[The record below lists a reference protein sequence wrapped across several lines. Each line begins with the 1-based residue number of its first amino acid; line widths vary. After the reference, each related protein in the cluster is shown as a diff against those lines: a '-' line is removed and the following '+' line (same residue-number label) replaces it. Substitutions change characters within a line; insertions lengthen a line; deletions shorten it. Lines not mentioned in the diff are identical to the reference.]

1 MFDYLEQLQAFAA
14 TGNFTG
20 KGPLCVFLV
29 MTEQVK
35 GQPWPLEPD
44 NFLTEQGG
52 QVLGLGKSAVQ
63 AILQR
68 HGITQVLAQEGG
80 RTSRGS
86 IANMREYLA
95 FLNRLHQA
103 GTAIN
108 WQMVESFW
116 VDKVRAFFTA
126 KPLRLSIDAS
136 QSVRAMVGKLIQQA
150 VLRQR
155 EQLGATLVG
164 TLMQHLVGAKLASI
178 QVEGLVHHSANQ
190 NDQDPSRTGDFDL
203 GDVSIHV
210 TSSPTESLL
219 LKCLANLEAN
229 RRPLI
234 VTLSN
239 GVITAQSL
247 VENIGIADRLDIID
261 FEQFIATNIHE
272 HSRFNLSVRR
282 TLIQGLIGHYNNLID
297 TFEGGDGRL
306 KISIA

>member
-1 MFDYLEQLQAFAA
+1 MLEQLQAFGARS
-14 TGNFTG
+14 TFSG

-35 GQPWPLEPD
+35 NKSWPLQPD
-44 NFLTEQGG
+44 AFLTEQGG
-52 QVLGLGKSAVQ
+52 QVLGLGRSAVQ

-86 IANMREYLA
+86 IANMRDYLD
-95 FLNRLHQA
+95 FLNNLHQL
-103 GTAIN
+103 GVLID
-108 WQMVESFW
+108 WQSAENFW
-116 VDKVRAFFTA
+116 VDKIRAFFSS
-126 KPLRLSIDAS
+126 KPLRLSMDNTH
-136 QSVRAMVGKLIQQA
+136 SVRAMVRKLIQQA
-150 VLRQR
+150 FIWQK
-155 EQLGATLVG
+155 EQSGVTLAG
-164 TLMQHLVGAKLASI
+164 TLMQHLVGAKLTSI
-178 QVEGLVHHSANQ
+178 NMQGLVHHSANQ
-190 NDQDPSRTGDFDL
+190 NDQDVSRTGDFDL

-219 LKCLANLEAN
+219 LKCQANLEAS

-247 VENIGIADRLDIID
+247 AENIGLTDRIDIID

-272 HSRFNLSVRR
+272 HSQFDLAARR
-282 TLIQGLIGHYNNLID
+282 TLIQELIARYNDLID
-297 TFEGGDGRL
+297 THEGGDGRL
-306 KISIA
+306 KIVLA

>member
-1 MFDYLEQLQAFAA
+1 MLEQFQAFGARSS
-14 TGNFTG
+14 FSG

-35 GQPWPLEPD
+35 DKPWPLQPES
-44 NFLTEQGG
+44 FLTDQGG
-52 QVLGLGKSAVQ
+52 QVLGLGRSAVQ

-86 IANMREYLA
+86 IANMRDYLN
-95 FLNRLHQA
+95 FLNDLHQS
-103 GTAIN
+103 GMVVD
-108 WQMVESFW
+108 WQSAEEFW
-116 VDKVRAFFTA
+116 VGKIRDFFTA
-126 KPLRLSIDAS
+126 KPLRLSMDS
-136 QSVRAMVGKLIQQA
+136 THSVRAMVRKLIQQA
-150 VLRQR
+150 VTRQK
-155 EQLGATLVG
+155 EQPGVTLVG

-178 QVEGLVHHSANQ
+178 NMQGLVHHSANQ

-219 LKCLANLEAN
+219 LKCQTNLEAN

-247 VENIGIADRLDIID
+247 AENIGLADRIDIID

-272 HSRFNLSVRR
+272 HSQFDLTARR
-282 TLIQGLIGHYNNLID
+282 ILIQGLVSNYNSLID
-297 TFEGGDGRL
+297 TQEGGDGRL
-306 KISIA
+306 KIVLA